1 MSAPTVLKLYV
12 VRGTQS
18 SDRAVAALDRLR
30 EEYLADD
37 ATIEVI
43 DLRERPDAAEAE
55 RVIATPLL
63 VREEPAPRRRIVG
76 DLSDTEKVR
85 WSLGIA

>member
-1 MSAPTVLKLYV
+1 MGPRTVLKLYV

-18 SDRAVAALDRLR
+18 SDRAVDALNRLR
-30 EEYLADD
+30 EEYLGDD
-37 ATIEVI
+37 ATVEVI
-43 DLRERPDAAEAE
+43 DLREQPETAEAE

-76 DLSDTEKVR
+76 DLSDMEKVR